1 MMNIED
7 PKKERERMRMK
18 YAAKDE
24 LFHYPPCLV
33 PAWEPLIDEMI
44 ELIEEWNDTESNQ
57 LRFFQIKEK
66 FGMMV
71 VYLEPTDG
79 SGVVSTPM
87 HIQDAVNSIAN
98 NGIKICKI
106 CGERKVQTVVESRL
120 QWKCIDHWNEKQWF
134 AVRGL

>member
-1 MMNIED
+1 MNIDD
-7 PKKERERMRMK
+7 PKKERERMRIK
-18 YAAKDE
+18 YSAKDE
-24 LFHYPPCLV
+24 LFYYPPCLV

-44 ELIEEWNDTESNQ
+44 ELIEEWNNTESNQ

-71 VYLEPTDG
+71 VYLEPVDG
-79 SGVVSTPM
+79 SGVVATPM

-134 AVRGL
+134 AARGL